1 MVSSGDADVT
11 TVRLEQTQVDLGVA
25 PLCGTYRHHV
35 DEKGRVAIPAQMRRS
50 LPEGSMVAT
59 AAENRL
65 MIWPPDAWALHT
77 EVFLRTAE
85 TEAQRRRFMRIL
97 HAKAS
102 NFEVDAQGRLLLTA
116 PQRAF
121 AQIVDQVVFVGIG
134 TGVEVI
140 ADAIWKDEEEAITP
154 EEFTQ
159 LWDVVHQR
167 GTSASS
173 SPA

>member
-1 MVSSGDADVT
+1 MT
-11 TVRLEQTQVDLGVA
+11 MVRLEQTQVDVGVA

-35 DEKGRVAIPAQMRRS
+35 DEKGRVAIPAQMRRF
-50 LPEGSMVAT
+50 LLK
-59 AAENRL
+59 AAWSRRALENRL
-65 MIWPPDAWALHT
+65 MIWLPEAWARHT
-77 EVFLRTAE
+77 EYFLRTAE

-116 PQRAF
+116 QQREF

-140 ADAIWKDEEEAITP
+140 ADEIWKAGEEQITP

-159 LWDVVHQR
+159 LWDVVHRR

>member
-1 MVSSGDADVT
+1 
-11 TVRLEQTQVDLGVA
+11 
-25 PLCGTYRHHV
+25 
-35 DEKGRVAIPAQMRRS
+35 
-50 LPEGSMVAT
+50 
-59 AAENRL
+59 
-65 MIWPPDAWALHT
+65 
-77 EVFLRTAE
+77 
-85 TEAQRRRFMRIL
+85 MRIL
-97 HAKAS
+97 HARAS
-102 NFEVDAQGRLLLTA
+102 NFEVDAQGRLLLTVS
-116 PQRAF
+116 QRAF

-140 ADAIWKDEEEAITP
+140 ADEVWKAEEEPITP

>member
-11 TVRLEQTQVDLGVA
+11 TVRLVQTQVDLGVA
-25 PLCGTYRHHV
+25 ALCGTYRHHV
-35 DEKGRVAIPAQMRRS
+35 DEKGRVAIPAQMRRY
-50 LPEGSMVAT
+50 LPEGSMVAL
-59 AAENRL
+59 AAETRL
-65 MIWPPDAWALHT
+65 MIWLPDEWARQT
-77 EVFLRTAE
+77 EVFLRTTE

-97 HAKAS
+97 HARAS

-116 PQRAF
+116 HQRTF

-140 ADAIWKDEEEAITP
+140 ADEIWKAEEELITP
-154 EEFTQ
+154 EDFTQ
-159 LWDVVHQR
+159 VWDVVHQS

>member
-25 PLCGTYRHHV
+25 ALCGTYRHHV
-35 DEKGRVAIPAQMRRS
+35 DEKGRVAIPAQMRRY
-50 LPEGSMVAT
+50 LPEGSMVAP
-59 AAENRL
+59 AADTRL
-65 MIWPPDAWALHT
+65 MIWPPHEWARHT
-77 EVFLRTAE
+77 ELFLRTTE

-116 PQRAF
+116 QQREF
-121 AQIVDQVVFVGIG
+121 AQIVDQVVFLGVGN
-134 TGVEVI
+134 GVEVI
-140 ADAIWKDEEEAITP
+140 ADAIWKAGEEPMSAED
-154 EEFTQ
+154 FTQ
-159 LWDVVHQR
+159 VWDVVHQS

>member
-1 MVSSGDADVT
+1 
-11 TVRLEQTQVDLGVA
+11 
-25 PLCGTYRHHV
+25 
-35 DEKGRVAIPAQMRRS
+35 MRRY
-50 LPEGSMVAT
+50 LPEGSMVGL
-59 AAENRL
+59 AADTRL
-65 MIWPPDAWALHT
+65 MIWPPHEWALHT
-77 EVFLRTAE
+77 EFFLRTTE

-102 NFEVDAQGRLLLTA
+102 NLEVDAQGRLLLTA
-116 PQRAF
+116 AQREF
-121 AQIVDQVVFVGIG
+121 ARIADQVVFVGVG

-140 ADAIWKDEEEAITP
+140 AGEIWEAEEEPLGP

-159 LWDVVHQR
+159 VWDVVHQR

>member
-11 TVRLEQTQVDLGVA
+11 TVRIEQTQVDLGVA
-25 PLCGTYRHHV
+25 ALCGTYHHHV
-35 DEKGRVAIPAQMRRS
+35 DEKGRVAIPAQMRKY
-50 LPEGSMVAT
+50 LPEGSMVALG
-59 AAENRL
+59 AETRL
-65 MIWPPDAWALHT
+65 MIWPPDEWARRT
-77 EVFLRTAE
+77 ELFLRTTE

-97 HAKAS
+97 HARAS
-102 NFEVDAQGRLLLTA
+102 NFEVDAQGRLLLTVQ
-116 PQRAF
+116 QRTF

-140 ADAIWKDEEEAITP
+140 ADEVWKAEEEPLSP
-154 EEFTQ
+154 EDFTQ
-159 LWDVVHQR
+159 VWDLVHQS